1 MSGRDAYD
9 AIVLGAGVI
18 GAATAF
24 ALARDGHRVCVVDKG
39 AVGGGSTSS
48 SSAVVRT
55 FYSTRE
61 ACALAHEGFHAWE
74 GFADHV
80 GPVPGPVARLHAR
93 GAVVMKTPGNGYL
106 RGAMTMSRGLGIPF
120 VEWDAARLTGAL
132 PHYDLASF
140 APCRRPEDE
149 GFASPNGDRIAGAVF
164 WPRSGW
170 VDDPQLA
177 ARNLMDAAIRE
188 GAEVRRGTVTAV
200 RRGDRVEGVTLADGA
215 AIDAPVLV
223 LCAGPWSRK
232 VLAMA
237 GVDDLGVGLRPL
249 RQECAH
255 VPPPPGVD
263 VDALPVISDD
273 DVGVY
278 MKPGRTLAIG
288 TQGPACDPE
297 VEEDPD
303 AFDRSP
309 TEQWTAQVMRYAQR
323 VPSLGIPSRMAG
335 VTDLYD
341 ATEDWL
347 PIYDRA
353 ALPGLFLA
361 CGSSGNQFKN
371 APVAGW
377 LMARLVAHQA
387 EGGDHDADPLTV
399 TLPRTGERLA
409 LAAFSRLRRPT
420 AASSFSVLG

>member
-1 MSGRDAYD
+1 MTFD

-18 GAATAF
+18 GAATAYE
-24 ALARDGHRVCVVDKG
+24 LAKDGLRVCVVDKG

-55 FYSTRE
+55 FYSTHA
-61 ACALAHEGFHAWE
+61 ACALAHEGFHAWDR
-74 GFADHV
+74 FADHV
-80 GPVPGPVARLHAR
+80 GRVPGPVARLYAR
-93 GAVVMKTPGNGYL
+93 GAVVMKTPGNDGL
-106 RGAMTMSRGLGIPF
+106 RGAMAMSRDLSIPYD
-120 VEWDAARLTGAL
+120 EWDAARLAEAL
-132 PHYDLASF
+132 PHYDLASY
-140 APCRRPEDE
+140 APCRRPEDA
-149 GFASPNGDRIAGAVF
+149 GFAEPNGARIEGAVF

-177 ARNLMDAAIRE
+177 ARNLMDAAVRE
-188 GAEVRRGTVTAV
+188 GAAVRRGTVVAV
-200 RRGDRVEGVTLADGA
+200 RRGDRVEGVTLDDGTR
-215 AIDAPVLV
+215 IDAPVLV
-223 LCAGPWSRK
+223 LCAGPWSRT

-237 GVDDLGVGLRPL
+237 GVDDLRVGVRPL

-255 VPPPPGVD
+255 VPPPPGID
-263 VDALPVISDD
+263 VDALPVVSDD

-288 TQGPACDPE
+288 TQGPPCDPE

-309 TEQWTAQVMRYAQR
+309 TDQWTAQVMRYAQR
-323 VPSLGIPSRMAG
+323 VPTLGIPSRMAG

-341 ATEDWL
+341 ASDDWL

-387 EGGDHDADPLTV
+387 AGGDHDARPLSLV
-399 TLPRTGERLA
+399 LPRTGATLD
-409 LAAFSRLRRPT
+409 LSAFSRRRPPT